1 MNIESMISEV
11 IPTMIW
17 AWISIGFFI
26 LAIHVSIRS
35 YRWWY
40 NLAKNAAN
48 PNKRGAVDQI
58 SDRFSISIRW
68 NKWYQTF
75 KSRWLAAPHN
85 ISMALKSAWRARER
99 GLAIFAGVFLSSLVI
114 TTVLAY
120 AVGLNQGFF
129 QFSLEGEVF
138 DAKLDFQEEPGGTWD
153 GRTNN
158 SELRES
164 FCDDLTSMEEFS
176 DCSIV
181 YGRQGIRVTGF
192 FDESFVLPQPLN
204 VVSATGTSADWGN
217 VSWDYPEALENGP
230 PINDGRTIRFYGSG
244 IWDGDLA
251 ERHAKSVIFGEW
263 PASAADAEANRSVI
277 LPSKIASAAGAEVD
291 EIISTLTFS
300 YINGTYTFDQFL
312 KAFDEC
318 QGTLDNNLE
327 VGRIYCLETFNVT
340 NLKVAA
346 IYEEG
351 DFANPTLLYH
361 PVMVTDSVLSEEQKQ
376 VLMQKDHAYLGIAV
390 DRNKLPTSSTRD
402 ATNWLSNLKNDL
414 EKVRADITV
423 VDPVTNENVVFEDQ
437 SVPRLFAVGA
447 CSDQISEEVLR
458 EVAAGEAEVTCFDG
472 ELALISVEYND
483 LISGTI
489 TFLNIFLGIIQV
501 FDYILVIP
509 IVALSFVVLGYGLVL
524 SLEQRRREVAIHRV
538 IGGTEATLTRMMVIE
553 IYAIGTIAWALGFIL
568 ASWAVEVVLR
578 AVGFLRFTDAG
589 DVDVNPILS
598 FFSTWVVAL
607 LTIGIAYYLGNRRTK
622 EFLNIEIDEGVR
634 RISKEREPFYLLHW
648 ITFGLGALAFIESW
662 IQSNGG
668 FFIWGGSG
676 IITNFILNAILLLL
690 GPFFLW
696 IGGALVLSQIGAAG
710 PQILNRLMGWSPAI
724 SDIRR
729 GLSGSG
735 SSQSVSR
742 LSLILLLTLSIVTLA
757 AVQGHTGTLV
767 DERTTNAQNGADLKL
782 QFDTALTEEEAR
794 SIVMQSI
801 ETVDDN
807 DISDISSMTSL
818 GTIFTQTKDG
828 GIPLLTWVVFDGH
841 EDTLI
846 WDIQAIPG
854 SDISGMAETWSGT
867 GYTAGELAIDSL
879 DDPIVGTS
887 ITIVYTSYEVNE
899 FGIPQ
904 ATDSSEATI
913 SYAGRHRWVPGYS
926 AAETN
931 SVIVIGEGTYR
942 QLVGDAT
949 ADSYKSSTWMFEFC
963 DQNKGGCQDALETLS
978 ADLKSREGV
987 VSASDWSTAH
997 EQNERN
1003 GGLIFGTPGLLSMM
1017 FVVAALASISSAFV
1031 FLSLVLTQRKR
1042 ELAILQAIGASPNQ
1056 VVRLVL
1062 FEIMSILLVSMV
1074 LGVTLG
1080 LAVSESF
1087 NGFFG
1092 VFGFIFQLF
1101 LGQSAP
1107 IDRDLVWPWLEIIA
1121 VNGLVLVAVVVS
1133 LLFTTRRAL
1142 DSDLATVLKGE

>member
-17 AWISIGFFI
+17 AWILLGFFI
-26 LAIHVSIRS
+26 IGILAAIRS

-158 SELRES
+158 SELWES

-300 YINGTYTFDQFL
+300 YINGTYTFDQFQN
-312 KAFDEC
+312 AFDEC

-327 VGRIYCLETFNVT
+327 IGRIFCLETFNVT

-376 VLMQKDHAYLGIAV
+376 ILMQKDHAYLGIAV

-578 AVGFLRFTDAG
+578 AVGFLRFTDA
-589 DVDVNPILS
+589 
-598 FFSTWVVAL
+598 
-607 LTIGIAYYLGNRRTK
+607 
-622 EFLNIEIDEGVR
+622 
-634 RISKEREPFYLLHW
+634 
-648 ITFGLGALAFIESW
+648 
-662 IQSNGG
+662 
-668 FFIWGGSG
+668 
-676 IITNFILNAILLLL
+676 
-690 GPFFLW
+690 
-696 IGGALVLSQIGAAG
+696 
-710 PQILNRLMGWSPAI
+710 
-724 SDIRR
+724 
-729 GLSGSG
+729 
-735 SSQSVSR
+735 
-742 LSLILLLTLSIVTLA
+742 
-757 AVQGHTGTLV
+757 
-767 DERTTNAQNGADLKL
+767 
-782 QFDTALTEEEAR
+782 
-794 SIVMQSI
+794 
-801 ETVDDN
+801 
-807 DISDISSMTSL
+807 
-818 GTIFTQTKDG
+818 
-828 GIPLLTWVVFDGH
+828 
-841 EDTLI
+841 
-846 WDIQAIPG
+846 
-854 SDISGMAETWSGT
+854 
-867 GYTAGELAIDSL
+867 
-879 DDPIVGTS
+879 
-887 ITIVYTSYEVNE
+887 
-899 FGIPQ
+899 
-904 ATDSSEATI
+904 
-913 SYAGRHRWVPGYS
+913 
-926 AAETN
+926 
-931 SVIVIGEGTYR
+931 
-942 QLVGDAT
+942 
-949 ADSYKSSTWMFEFC
+949 
-963 DQNKGGCQDALETLS
+963 
-978 ADLKSREGV
+978 
-987 VSASDWSTAH
+987 
-997 EQNERN
+997 
-1003 GGLIFGTPGLLSMM
+1003 
-1017 FVVAALASISSAFV
+1017 
-1031 FLSLVLTQRKR
+1031 
-1042 ELAILQAIGASPNQ
+1042 
-1056 VVRLVL
+1056 
-1062 FEIMSILLVSMV
+1062 
-1074 LGVTLG
+1074 
-1080 LAVSESF
+1080 
-1087 NGFFG
+1087 
-1092 VFGFIFQLF
+1092 
-1101 LGQSAP
+1101 
-1107 IDRDLVWPWLEIIA
+1107 
-1121 VNGLVLVAVVVS
+1121 
-1133 LLFTTRRAL
+1133 
-1142 DSDLATVLKGE
+1142 

>member
-17 AWISIGFFI
+17 AWILLGFFI
-26 LAIHVSIRS
+26 IGILAAIRS

-68 NKWYQTF
+68 SKWYQTF

-158 SELRES
+158 SELWES

-300 YINGTYTFDQFL
+300 YINGTYTFDQFQN
-312 KAFDEC
+312 AFDEC

-327 VGRIYCLETFNVT
+327 IGRIFCLETFNVT

-376 VLMQKDHAYLGIAV
+376 ILMQKDHAYLGIAV

-578 AVGFLRFTDAG
+578 
-589 DVDVNPILS
+589 
-598 FFSTWVVAL
+598 
-607 LTIGIAYYLGNRRTK
+607 
-622 EFLNIEIDEGVR
+622 
-634 RISKEREPFYLLHW
+634 
-648 ITFGLGALAFIESW
+648 
-662 IQSNGG
+662 
-668 FFIWGGSG
+668 
-676 IITNFILNAILLLL
+676 
-690 GPFFLW
+690 
-696 IGGALVLSQIGAAG
+696 
-710 PQILNRLMGWSPAI
+710 
-724 SDIRR
+724 
-729 GLSGSG
+729 
-735 SSQSVSR
+735 
-742 LSLILLLTLSIVTLA
+742 LSLIHI
-757 AVQGHTGTLV
+757 
-767 DERTTNAQNGADLKL
+767 
-782 QFDTALTEEEAR
+782 
-794 SIVMQSI
+794 
-801 ETVDDN
+801 
-807 DISDISSMTSL
+807 
-818 GTIFTQTKDG
+818 
-828 GIPLLTWVVFDGH
+828 
-841 EDTLI
+841 
-846 WDIQAIPG
+846 
-854 SDISGMAETWSGT
+854 
-867 GYTAGELAIDSL
+867 
-879 DDPIVGTS
+879 
-887 ITIVYTSYEVNE
+887 
-899 FGIPQ
+899 
-904 ATDSSEATI
+904 
-913 SYAGRHRWVPGYS
+913 
-926 AAETN
+926 
-931 SVIVIGEGTYR
+931 
-942 QLVGDAT
+942 
-949 ADSYKSSTWMFEFC
+949 
-963 DQNKGGCQDALETLS
+963 
-978 ADLKSREGV
+978 
-987 VSASDWSTAH
+987 
-997 EQNERN
+997 
-1003 GGLIFGTPGLLSMM
+1003 
-1017 FVVAALASISSAFV
+1017 
-1031 FLSLVLTQRKR
+1031 
-1042 ELAILQAIGASPNQ
+1042 
-1056 VVRLVL
+1056 
-1062 FEIMSILLVSMV
+1062 
-1074 LGVTLG
+1074 
-1080 LAVSESF
+1080 
-1087 NGFFG
+1087 
-1092 VFGFIFQLF
+1092 
-1101 LGQSAP
+1101 
-1107 IDRDLVWPWLEIIA
+1107 
-1121 VNGLVLVAVVVS
+1121 
-1133 LLFTTRRAL
+1133 
-1142 DSDLATVLKGE
+1142 